1 MDRFEWYY
9 IQYMQK
15 NNITGSATK
24 EQRDHATEYAL
35 KMSKNEDMRHDRE
48 IGIVGISICIL
59 LMLYFTA
66 CFISAINGHPMR

>member
-1 MDRFEWYY
+1 MDNFEWFY
-9 IQYMQK
+9 IKYMQE

-35 KMSKNEDMRHDRE
+35 KMSQKEYMRHDRE

-59 LMLYFTA
+59 LMLYFIA
-66 CFISAINGHPMR
+66 CFISAINGHTMR